1 MAFKHGSYVM
11 TTFCRIV
18 LIGTLTAFLAAC
30 GSSQPPLG
38 SVGETYNLVDNQG
51 RKSGTVTFSPLG
63 QGELRDNG
71 GKLIGKIVAP

>member
-1 MAFKHGSYVM
+1 
-11 TTFCRIV
+11 
-18 LIGTLTAFLAAC
+18 
-30 GSSQPPLG
+30 LG

-63 QGELRDNG
+63 QGELRDNS